1 MLNIIFTEASLELVP
16 KEIMKH
22 PSVKRNAKRRKKPP
36 EETLLERSLHHYAM
50 EHILDSH
57 KRGRPDILHFC
68 LLLAMGSPLNRQEKL
83 RVYINTL
90 NNQSIQVNSAL
101 RPPRDCFRFNRLM
114 EQLFINGSVP
124 PQSQEP
130 LMSLKQECLKNQLNR
145 ISPSMT
151 LALSSHGKPSNFK
164 KVASMLSQEKSP
176 AIIIGAYPRGSMNS
190 CVLRQADEVFSVY
203 PEPLEAWTITSRIIY
218 EFEKVDLSE

>member
-1 MLNIIFTEASLELVP
+1 MLNMIFTEASLELVP
-16 KEIMKH
+16 KEIIKH

-50 EHILDSH
+50 EHIPDSQ

-68 LLLAMGSPLNRQEKL
+68 LLLAMGSPLNHQGKL
-83 RVYINTL
+83 KVSINTL
-90 NNQSIQVNSAL
+90 NNHSILVNSTL

-130 LMSLKQECLKNQLNR
+130 LMSIKREYLKKQLNR
-145 ISPSMT
+145 ISPSRT
-151 LALSSHGKPSNFK
+151 LALSSHGKPSTFK
-164 KVASMLSQEKSP
+164 KVASTLSQEQSP
-176 AIIIGAYPRGSMNS
+176 AIIIGAYPRGPMNP
-190 CVLRQADEVFSVY
+190 CVLTQADEVYSVY
-203 PEPLEAWTITSRIIY
+203 PDPLEAWTITSRIIY
-218 EFEKVDLSE
+218 EFEKANLIT